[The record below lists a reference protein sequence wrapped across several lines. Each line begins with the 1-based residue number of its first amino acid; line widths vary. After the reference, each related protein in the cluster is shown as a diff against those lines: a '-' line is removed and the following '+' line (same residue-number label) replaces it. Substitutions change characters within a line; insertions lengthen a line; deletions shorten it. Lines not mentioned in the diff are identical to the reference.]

1 MGMRIK
7 ASLMILLL
15 LESLG
20 SSAAQARDE
29 RCKAPPYGASIDA
42 YNVFV
47 AEARQ
52 ADKADIPSAGKSPP
66 GVLDLL
72 ASVCEMKYGAEN
84 RTEFYRVGFTPQDFD
99 RMSTVMLASEYLG
112 VMKYIAFQK
121 GGHEGRA
128 ATPAMGTQA
137 TSDYQSV
144 SVQDFATLGPKLAAE
159 SAKVTLAGA
168 YILQGERGMLY
179 ADIQAVIRTKQGLQ
193 TQTQPSVPLLTDV
206 ASGKF
211 RRRILSCQTDP
222 NASLVGCSITLRGQ
236 VTLCTPTPGGSAV
249 PCVSVEDGK

>member
-20 SSAAQARDE
+20 SSTTQARDE
-29 RCKAPPYGASIDA
+29 RCKAPPYGASMEA

-52 ADKADIPSAGKSPP
+52 SDKADSPSAGKPPP
-66 GVLDLL
+66 GALDLL
-72 ASVCEMKYGAEN
+72 ANICEMKYGAGD
-84 RTEFYRVGFTPQDFD
+84 RTEIYRVGFTPEDFD

-121 GGHEGRA
+121 AGHGERA
-128 ATPAMGTQA
+128 VTPGAGIQA

-144 SVQDFATLGPKLAAE
+144 SVQDFATLGPGLAAE
-159 SAKVTLAGA
+159 KAKVTLTGA
-168 YILQGERGMLY
+168 YILQGDRGMLY
-179 ADIQAVIRTKQGLQ
+179 ADIPSIIKTKQGQ
-193 TQTQPSVPLLTDV
+193 QAQAQPSVPLLTDA

-211 RRRILSCQTDP
+211 RRRTLSCQTDP
-222 NASLVGCSITLRGQ
+222 NASLVGCNITLRGQ
-236 VTLCTPTPGGSAV
+236 VTLCTPTHGGSEV